1 MSAPLFDRFRIAR
14 KPLAQRAN
22 RVTADRDLVH
32 STQAPRSLSAGNA
45 AVVNEI
51 VGWIRAARAARRP
64 VILATGAHT
73 FKNGL
78 APVLIALMEKGWLTH
93 LASNGAG
100 IIHDW
105 ELAWL
110 GATSEHVRRN
120 VEQGEFGTWEETG
133 FFINL
138 ALAAGAFEGRGYG
151 ESVGRLIETEG
162 LDLPSEADLEQVVR
176 ATLAA
181 DPARAAAAADLLG
194 LARRFGLTPGRLAI
208 PHRWKATSAQAAAFR
223 LGIPFTGHPMF
234 GHDIIYTHPMSCGA
248 AIGRAAERDF
258 LAFVSSVSALEG
270 GVYLSVG
277 SAVMSPMIFEKALSM
292 ARNVARQEGRRIA
305 GHRLAVVDLAKSAW
319 DWTRGEPPEEHPDYY
334 LRFNKTFSR
343 MGGTLRYL
351 SLDNRDFLL
360 ALWREL
366 AAPTPPSAPLQVH

>member
-1 MSAPLFDRFRIAR
+1 
-14 KPLAQRAN
+14 
-22 RVTADRDLVH
+22 
-32 STQAPRSLSAGNA
+32 
-45 AVVNEI
+45 
-51 VGWIRAARAARRP
+51 
-64 VILATGAHT
+64 
-73 FKNGL
+73 
-78 APVLIALMEKGWLTH
+78 
-93 LASNGAG
+93 
-100 IIHDW
+100 
-105 ELAWL
+105 
-110 GATSEHVRRN
+110 
-120 VEQGEFGTWEETG
+120 
-133 FFINL
+133 
-138 ALAAGAFEGRGYG
+138 
-151 ESVGRLIETEG
+151 
-162 LDLPSEADLEQVVR
+162 
-176 ATLAA
+176 
-181 DPARAAAAADLLG
+181 
-194 LARRFGLTPGRLAI
+194 
-208 PHRWKATSAQAAAFR
+208 RWKATSAQAAAFR